1 MQPPPS
7 VLTLEVRA
15 VTLPA
20 IMSSIPMM
28 KKITFQT
35 FTILLLLSALLAP
48 VSAQRG
54 GHFNIIVR
62 STAIAN
68 GHGEIRVDGG
78 GQEASQLEISMSDGP
93 LTVTKVLVPFAGS
106 KLSPGRPTLHREKML
121 DWTSPP
127 DQMAERQ
134 GLASIYSVYN

>member
-35 FTILLLLSALLAP
+35 FTILLLLSVLLAP

-54 GHFNIIVR
+54 GHFNIIGR

-68 GHGEIRVDGG
+68 GHGEIRVVGG
-78 GQEASQLEISMSDGP
+78 GQEASQLEISISDGP
-93 LTVTKVLVPFAGS
+93 LTVTKVLVHFADP
-106 KLSPGRPTLHREKML
+106 KLKP
-121 DWTSPP
+121 
-127 DQMAERQ
+127 
-134 GLASIYSVYN
+134 